1 MKLGEA
7 TKFEYKG
14 DQAKTKK
21 ERLVIDE
28 QVYFTVGDI
37 GYLNDE
43 GYVVKNS
50 SNEGALSIGIPGT
63 IAGLFEVYKKF
74 GILDC

>member
-14 DQAKTKK
+14 DQEKTKK

-37 GYLNDE
+37 GYLN
-43 GYVVKNS
+43 
-50 SNEGALSIGIPGT
+50 NEGFIG
-63 IAGLFEVYKKF
+63 LELKKKNMYV
-74 GILDC
+74 IVLT